1 MAKVKLTRVL
11 HSSSEN
17 KAFFVKERLCDEIPD
32 PSGTYLKIQ
41 YSWPLDE
48 FDELVE
54 FVRKHQKNLKP
65 AEMQTED

>member
-1 MAKVKLTRVL
+1 MAETKLTRVL

-17 KAFFVKERLCDEIPD
+17 KAFFVKERLCDDIPD

-41 YSWPLDE
+41 YSWSLDE

-54 FVRKHQKNLKP
+54 FVREHQKTLKQ
-65 AEMQTED
+65 AEVQTEG